1 MASKCTRQSPH
12 LHLRSHIL
20 WWAAL
25 PRRRCSW
32 YLDSKSFAIWQDLI
46 KMILSIR
53 VAVPTLPASAWAT
66 VLVGKLAEQVLGFPS
81 SLGPGPIH
89 LPRCQTADEEV
100 LHLQQGW
107 QCKLGLLLSCGWT
120 GSADSTAPEGAASGK
135 PRYLVGVLCASFKKN
150 ADGEGFFEQLSDFTM
165 FWFLWTTLLSFQK
178 ILASN
183 SL

>member
-46 KMILSIR
+46 KMLLSIR

-81 SLGPGPIH
+81 SLGPGPRSPKMPDSWWGGSSLAARLAVQAGLAAELWMDRQCWQH
-89 LPRCQTADEEV
+89 STRRCCLRKAEIPCGST
-100 LHLQQGW
+100 
-107 QCKLGLLLSCGWT
+107 SCQ
-120 GSADSTAPEGAASGK
+120 
-135 PRYLVGVLCASFKKN
+135 F
-150 ADGEGFFEQLSDFTM
+150 
-165 FWFLWTTLLSFQK
+165 
-178 ILASN
+178 
-183 SL
+183 